1 MTGHS
6 TTRVLGVGTAVPEHV
21 VGQSQARD
29 FAGHMFGRHHG
40 DIDRLLPV
48 FDHAGVD
55 RRHFCV
61 PADWFEVS
69 HTFRERNDLYLHHAM
84 RLSVDAARAALAD
97 AAMDA
102 ADVGTVLFVSTT
114 GMATPSLDARLALEL
129 GCPPDVRRDATFGHG
144 CAGGVGGLA
153 RAAAFARAEPGS
165 AVLLVATE
173 LCSLTFQGDDWSKA
187 NFVSTSLFADGAA
200 AVVVRAAGP
209 TSSAASAAPT
219 APTAPIGSTAPHGR
233 PAPDVLAA
241 TSVLWPD
248 TEDVMGFE
256 FTDRGLEVVLS
267 RSVPNLVRERFAA
280 SVEVA
285 CERAGIVVAD
295 IDHYLLHPGGAK
307 VLDAYADVLPVDARQ
322 LCWSRDV
329 LRTHGN
335 MSAPTA
341 LFVLRAAMDAADGPA
356 VGDIGLV
363 SAMGPGFAAEHVV
376 LRW

>member
-1 MTGHS
+1 MTGDS

-21 VGQSQARD
+21 VGQSRARD

-61 PADWFEVS
+61 PADWFEVP

-200 AVVVRAAGP
+200 AVVVRANEPTSPAASAPP
-209 TSSAASAAPT
+209 TSS
-219 APTAPIGSTAPHGR
+219 IGSNGR

-322 LCWSRDV
+322 LRWSRDV

>member
-1 MTGHS
+1 MT
-6 TTRVLGVGTAVPEHV
+6 TDRMARVLGVGTAVPDHV
-21 VGQSQARD
+21 VGQPRARD
-29 FAGHMFGRHHG
+29 FAGRMFGRHHA

-61 PADWFEVS
+61 PAEWFEAP
-69 HTFRERNDLYLHHAM
+69 HTFGERNDLYVHHAM
-84 RLSVDAARAALAD
+84 LLSIEAAEAALAD
-97 AAMDA
+97 ADVGA
-102 ADVGTVLFVSTT
+102 ADIGTVLFVSTT
-114 GMATPSLDARLALEL
+114 GLATPSLDARLTLAL
-129 GCPPDVRRDATFGHG
+129 GCPTDVRRDATFGHG

-153 RAAAFARAEPGS
+153 RAAAFARAEPGR

-200 AVVVRAAGP
+200 AVVVRAD
-209 TSSAASAAPT
+209 TSTTDTSTTDASTTGRSA
-219 APTAPIGSTAPHGR
+219 
-233 PAPDVLAA
+233 PAVIAE
-241 TSVLWPD
+241 SCVLWPD

-267 RSVPNLVRERFAA
+267 RSVPNLVREHFAA
-280 SVEVA
+280 SVEVV
-285 CERAGIVVAD
+285 CERAGIAVGDV
-295 IDHYLLHPGGAK
+295 DHHLLHPGGAK
-307 VLDAYADVLPVDARQ
+307 VLDAYPHVLPIDARQ
-322 LCWSRDV
+322 LCWSREV
-329 LRTHGN
+329 LRTYGN

-341 LFVLRAAMDAADGPA
+341 LFVLRKAMDAADGPA
-356 VGDIGLV
+356 PGDTALI

>member
-1 MTGHS
+1 MT
-6 TTRVLGVGTAVPEHV
+6 TDLTARVLGVGTSVPEYV
-21 VGQSQARD
+21 VGQSRARD
-29 FAGHMFGRHHG
+29 FAGRMFGRHHA

-55 RRHFCV
+55 QRHFCV
-61 PADWFEVS
+61 PAEWFEDP
-69 HTFRERNDLYLHHAM
+69 HPFGERNDLYVHHAM
-84 RLSVDAARAALAD
+84 ALSIAAAQAALAD
-97 AAMDA
+97 AAVEASDI
-102 ADVGTVLFVSTT
+102 GTVLFVSTT
-114 GMATPSLDARLALEL
+114 GMATPSLDARLTLAL
-129 GCPPDVRRDATFGHG
+129 GCPTDVRRDATFGHG

-153 RAAAFARAEPGS
+153 RAAAFARADPGR

-200 AVVVRAAGP
+200 AVVVRADTT
-209 TSSAASAAPT
+209 TSSTTTSSTTTSDTTTSDT
-219 APTAPIGSTAPHGR
+219 AGR
-233 PAPDVLAA
+233 PAPAVLAE
-241 TSVLWPD
+241 SCVLWPD

-267 RSVPNLVRERFAA
+267 RSVPNLVREHFAA

-285 CERAGIVVAD
+285 CQRAGITVGD

-307 VLDAYADVLPVDARQ
+307 VLDAYAQVLPIDARQ
-322 LCWSRDV
+322 LRWSREV
-329 LRTHGN
+329 LRTRGN

-341 LFVLRAAMDAADGPA
+341 LFVMRAAMDAADGPA
-356 VGDIGLV
+356 PGDLALI

-376 LRW
+376 LQW